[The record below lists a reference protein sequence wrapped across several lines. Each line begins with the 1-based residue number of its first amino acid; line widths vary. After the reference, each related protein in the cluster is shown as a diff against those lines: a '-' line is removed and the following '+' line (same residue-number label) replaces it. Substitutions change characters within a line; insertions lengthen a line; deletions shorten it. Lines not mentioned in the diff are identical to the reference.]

1 MGYLPVRVYDNPAGR
16 VANPVNLLIAINLH
30 ERVAHPAFFWRGG
43 GFLSAGG
50 PPRQLID
57 RNKLTS
63 EGGPSRLLLA
73 GWGFSSGNL
82 LTTRVKPKHPPGQNQ
97 PGWATHNIRR
107 PSQSNHPTQSNVS
120 RVTAPSLPEPL
131 T

>member
-1 MGYLPVRVYDNPAGR
+1 MSVEFSAMQDARPTLPSFRRP
-16 VANPVNLLIAINLH
+16 P
-30 ERVAHPAFFWRGG
+30 
-43 GFLSAGG
+43 AGG